1 MPETV
6 SSENFHFWLTSLQLI
21 AQAEQVVSQDGNN
34 KPVHLRLMS
43 AGSSYVQ
50 AVNTLKVRYLYYLVN
65 KSGFKTKD
73 EGMNFIYLGCQL
85 SSVVPSIP
93 N

>member
-50 AVNTLKVRYLYYLVN
+50 AVNTLKVR
-65 KSGFKTKD
+65 F
-73 EGMNFIYLGCQL
+73 FISLIEVDL
-85 SSVVPSIP
+85 KVKILMSEFSIFLI
-93 N
+93 